1 MPRGRFRRESKGKLS
16 LKHIKFHGNGRLSF
30 KIIICDHG
38 FRSDRPT
45 EYRCQCGPHPFAD
58 GLATLSSG
66 EWRYHPEPIRF
77 DRRYNMVW
85 LGMSSEAGGWQ
96 NVGRR
101 SESVIAW
108 LSGTDAGASS
118 CAHGRSLRRAGFL
131 VLIPLGSAQ
140 AEPHD
145 GQTKRAVA
153 VLNNRNFTAMI
164 SRRNWQ

>member
-16 LKHIKFHGNGRLSF
+16 LKHIKFHGNGN
-30 KIIICDHG
+30 IIQNHYLRSWL
-38 FRSDRPT
+38 RSDRAT

-85 LGMSSEAGGWQ
+85 LVMSSEAGGWQ

-108 LSGTDAGASS
+108 LSGTDAGPSS
-118 CAHGRSLRRAGFL
+118 CAHGAKTSGFL
-131 VLIPLGSAQ
+131 GFNPPRLRTSRATRRTDKKSGRGS
-140 AEPHD
+140 
-145 GQTKRAVA
+145 K
-153 VLNNRNFTAMI
+153 
-164 SRRNWQ
+164 